1 MSLRTVTIAALL
13 LMTAGEAAASPTS
26 RDPLKA
32 PKGEYVID
40 KAHASLVARVS
51 HMGFSHYTMRF
62 DRIAGQFAYDPAA
75 WSSTQAVITVDPAS
89 VSTGN
94 PDFDRQIAGSQFFD
108 AAKYPQITF
117 VTSAIEAHDDGLG
130 RIDGQLTFHGVTRPV
145 SLDVAF
151 NGVGPGMLGVGVR
164 LGFSGTAHIK
174 RSDFGVTA
182 VSPLVGDDV
191 DLVFEA
197 EFTRK

>member
-1 MSLRTVTIAALL
+1 MSLRIVTLVALVLAA
-13 LMTAGEAAASPTS
+13 GGDAAASPTS

-32 PKGEYVID
+32 PKGDYVLD

-51 HMGFSHYTMRF
+51 HMGFSHYTVRF
-62 DRIAGQFAYDPAA
+62 DKISGQFAYDPAA
-75 WSSTQAVITVDPAS
+75 WSTTRAVITIDPAS
-89 VSTGN
+89 VSTGD
-94 PDFDRQIAGSQFFD
+94 PSFDRQIASQFFD

-117 VTSAIEAHDDGLG
+117 VSSAIDAHDGVG
-130 RIDGQLTFHGVTRPV
+130 RIDGDLTFHGVTKPV

-191 DLVFEA
+191 DLVIEA